1 MLICRP
7 WLLPVGYLISCSPS
21 VVSFRTSGLSGL
33 SATQLP
39 LSTRWIFFFF
49 SFLELLQLQSR
60 LPHSKSPKPPFFLP
74 RLMLAFNSSTLPC
87 NNTPACLNALSC
99 YRVIGRLA
107 ICANEAGNA
116 GLGLL
121 KSQQSGCISR
131 LPVISLISC
140 ISPLLFLIT
149 PSSDHVQSLWKAP
162 RGASNRR
169 LPLSRRSVISLIPP
183 PTVLMCQTFTP
194 FEGRNLCSSQAWF
207 FFFFLFSFRRRHF
220 SPDTKPRWERKKLL
234 ASLRLQ
240 PTKSFSRDL
249 SDYSPRLPSPLSY
262 ITLL

>member
-1 MLICRP
+1 MSEILICRP

-21 VVSFRTSGLSGL
+21 MVSFRTSGLSGL

-39 LSTRWIFFFF
+39 LGTRWIFFF

-74 RLMLAFNSSTLPC
+74 CLMLAFNSSAL
-87 NNTPACLNALSC
+87 CLNAPSC

-121 KSQQSGCISR
+121 KSQRSGSISR
-131 LPVISLISC
+131 LPIISLISC

-194 FEGRNLCSSQAWF
+194 FEGRNLCSSQV
-207 FFFFLFSFRRRHF
+207 
-220 SPDTKPRWERKKLL
+220 
-234 ASLRLQ
+234 
-240 PTKSFSRDL
+240 
-249 SDYSPRLPSPLSY
+249 
-262 ITLL
+262 